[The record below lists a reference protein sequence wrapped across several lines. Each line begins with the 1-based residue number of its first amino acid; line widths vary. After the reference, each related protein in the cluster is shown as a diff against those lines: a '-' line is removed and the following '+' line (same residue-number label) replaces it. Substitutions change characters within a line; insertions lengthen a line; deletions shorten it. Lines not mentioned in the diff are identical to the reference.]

1 MSTLQ
6 AVTAWIPKAS
16 EKTSML
22 KEDLAHTYRLAEG
35 SRLSRVVYMCLLP
48 GVRAVV
54 VYRFARWLL
63 TKPLYLRLPLKPLK
77 LILHRRMMSKWGI
90 DIDPGASIGKGLR
103 IAHYGGIF
111 IGDRVVIGEYFYVSH
126 DVTIGRSRSDL
137 RQGLPMI
144 GNNVY
149 VAPGAKI
156 VGNIKIGNNAR
167 IGTNAVVDRD
177 VPDNALV
184 QMRAPQVVV
193 FSSYAK
199 DSTSGS
205 PGNEAAV

>member
-1 MSTLQ
+1 
-6 AVTAWIPKAS
+6 
-16 EKTSML
+16 ML
-22 KEDLAHTYRLAEG
+22 KEDLSLAYRLAEG
-35 SRLSRVVYMCLLP
+35 SGLSRFVYVCLLP
-48 GVRAVV
+48 GVRAVI
-54 VYRFARWLL
+54 VYRFASWLL

-77 LILHRRMMSKWGI
+77 LLLHRRMMSKWGI
-90 DIDPGASIGKGLR
+90 DIDPGARIGKGFR

-111 IGDRVVIGEYFYVSH
+111 IGDQVVIGDYFYVSH

-137 RQGLPMI
+137 RQGLPVI
-144 GNNVY
+144 GDNVY

-177 VPDNALV
+177 VPANALV

-193 FSSYAK
+193 FSSYADAGK
-199 DSTSGS
+199 MS
-205 PGNEAAV
+205 PPDKEAAE